1 MNGQLSLE
9 EIWIRKKGEVLDW
22 IRLGF
27 SVLTVLIAYLDSDKV
42 VRFPLLYEVSR
53 YGFCAYSV
61 IVLFLVYRFKN
72 LDSIKLGI
80 VTTCLDLFWV
90 SVIDFSGAP
99 GTPFFVYYLFPV
111 ITASS
116 RYGLKGS
123 LAVACIGIATY
134 ATIRFVFA
142 SYWSSAFQIDT
153 FVVRCIYLL
162 ALAYIFG
169 FLSEFEKQQN
179 QKLMALNKT
188 VSEAAMHEERRRL
201 TQELHDGLLQVLA
214 TLGLRSEVCRMHL
227 VGKPAELVR
236 ELQLMEKAAKDTM
249 SEIRRFISNKGSFHL
264 EAGTLVEN
272 LKKEMSFLRD
282 SLGLRLIFE
291 TEPEELELPPE
302 IEREIYLV
310 VREGLLNVARHAHAS
325 SAEILVRAANKE
337 VRGTLVDDGI
347 GFRPNGGAEETGYGL
362 ASMKDRIERLR
373 GEFSVESTPGKG
385 TKLSFRV
392 PLTVRTPE
400 ETKDAWKFP

>member
-1 MNGQLSLE
+1 MHGEVSLE
-9 EIWIRKKGEVLDW
+9 EIWIRKKEEILDW

-27 SVLTVLIAYLDSDKV
+27 SILTVLIAYLGSDRT

-61 IVLFLVYRFKN
+61 TLLLLVYRSKN
-72 LDSIKLGI
+72 LEPITGI
-80 VTTCLDLFWV
+80 LTTGLDLFWV

-123 LAVACIGIATY
+123 LAAACIGIATY
-134 ATIRFVFA
+134 ASIRLAFA
-142 SYWSSAFQIDT
+142 SYRGSSFQVDT
-153 FVVRCIYLL
+153 FVVRCIYLF

-214 TLGLRSEVCRMHL
+214 TIGLRLEVCRVHL
-227 VGKPAELVR
+227 IGKPAELVR
-236 ELQLMEKAAKDTM
+236 ELQLMESAAKDTM
-249 SEIRRFISNKGSFHL
+249 IEIRRFISNKGSYRL

-291 TEPEELELPPE
+291 TEPEEFELPAE

-310 VREGLLNVARHAHAS
+310 FREGLLNVARHAHAS
-325 SAEILVRAANKE
+325 SAEILVRAAHDE
-337 VRGTLVDDGI
+337 VRGTLTDDGI
-347 GFRPNGGAEETGYGL
+347 GFRADGGAEETGYGL
-362 ASMKDRIERLR
+362 ASMKDRIKRLR

-392 PLTVRTPE
+392 PLNR
-400 ETKDAWKFP
+400 ARA

>member
-1 MNGQLSLE
+1 MNGQVSLE
-9 EIWIRKKGEVLDW
+9 EIWIRKKEEILDW

-27 SVLTVLIAYLDSDKV
+27 SILTVLIAYLGSDRA

-61 IVLFLVYRFKN
+61 LLLLLVHRSKN
-72 LDSIKLGI
+72 LYPITGI
-80 VTTCLDLFWV
+80 LTTCLDLFWV

-134 ATIRFVFA
+134 ASIRFALA
-142 SYWSSAFQIDT
+142 SYQGSAFQVDT

-188 VSEAAMHEERRRL
+188 ASEAAIHEERRRL

-214 TLGLRSEVCRMHL
+214 TLGLRLEVCRLHL
-227 VGKPAELVR
+227 VGKPAELAH
-236 ELQLMEKAAKDTM
+236 ELELMEKAAKDTM
-249 SEIRRFISNKGSFHL
+249 IQIRRFLSNKGSYHL
-264 EAGTLVEN
+264 QPGTLVEN
-272 LKKEMSFLRD
+272 LRKEMSFLRD
-282 SLGLRLIFE
+282 SLGLRFIFE
-291 TEPEELELPPE
+291 TEPEELELPTE

-310 VREGLLNVARHAHAS
+310 LREGLLNVARHAHAS
-325 SAEILVRAANKE
+325 SAEILVRAVNEE
-337 VRGTLVDDGI
+337 VRATLIDDGI
-347 GFRPNGGAEETGYGL
+347 GFRANGGAEETGYGL
-362 ASMKDRIERLR
+362 ASMKDRIERLS
-373 GEFSVESTPGKG
+373 GEFFVESTPGKG

-392 PLTVRTPE
+392 PLTARTPNE
-400 ETKDAWKFP
+400 EHDA

>member
-42 VRFPLLYEVSR
+42 VRFPLLYDVSR

-61 IVLFLVYRFKN
+61 IVLLLVHRSKN
-72 LDSIKLGI
+72 PEPIKLGI
-80 VTTCLDLFWV
+80 LTTCLDLFWV

-134 ATIRFVFA
+134 ASIRFGLA
-142 SYWSSAFQIDT
+142 SYWSRTFELDT
-153 FVVRCIYLL
+153 FIVRCIYLL

-188 VSEAAMHEERRRL
+188 VSDAAMHEERRRL

-214 TLGLRSEVCRMHL
+214 TLGLRLEVCRTHL
-227 VGKPAELVR
+227 IGSPAELAR
-236 ELQLMEKAAKDTM
+236 ELQLMERAAKDTM
-249 SEIRRFISNKGSFHL
+249 IEIRRFISNKGSYHL

-302 IEREIYLV
+302 VEREIYLV
-310 VREGLLNVARHAHAS
+310 LKEGLLNVARHAHAS

-347 GFRPNGGAEETGYGL
+347 GFDPVGVPSGNGFGL
-362 ASMKDRIERLR
+362 AGMRDRIRKLG
-373 GEFSVESTPGKG
+373 GEFSIESSLGKG
-385 TKLSFRV
+385 TRIKFDV
-392 PLTVRTPE
+392 PLKPQSPSV
-400 ETKDAWKFP
+400 